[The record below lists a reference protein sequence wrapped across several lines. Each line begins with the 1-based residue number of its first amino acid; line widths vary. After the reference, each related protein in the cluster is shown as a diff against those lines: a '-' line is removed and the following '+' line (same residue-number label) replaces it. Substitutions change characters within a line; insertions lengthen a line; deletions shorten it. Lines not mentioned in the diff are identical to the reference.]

1 MHQAGTGRFTGG
13 KAALFGLATALV
25 LTLAACSGGVTEG
38 LTTGTISAASAG
50 ASGELEASGPL
61 EEKVLGRADA
71 PITVIEY
78 ASLGCPICAVFHQKV
93 FPKFKADYIDSGK
106 VRFIYRE
113 FPIGKSSGAAA
124 QAARCAPDSQ
134 YFTMNDRFMATR
146 GRWNAREPSND
157 LLYKIVQ
164 ETGLTRAAFD
174 SCMANQKISEGID
187 WVKQRG
193 RKLGVKGTPTFFING
208 QHVRGYLSYDELRQH
223 LDKQLKLAASPA

>member
-1 MHQAGTGRFTGG
+1 MQQAGARILKGS
-13 KAALFGLATALV
+13 APLYGLAIALV
-25 LTLAACSGGVTEG
+25 LALTGCSGGVTGG
-38 LTTGTISAASAG
+38 LTTGAISAASAG
-50 ASGELEASGPL
+50 ASDELEASGPL

-93 FPKFKADYIDSGK
+93 FPEFKTAYIDSGK

-113 FPIGKSSGAAA
+113 FPIGKSSAAAA
-124 QAARCAPDSQ
+124 QAARCAPDTR
-134 YFTMNDRFMATR
+134 YFAINDRFMASR

-223 LDKQLKLAASPA
+223 LDKQLKLAANPA